1 LDDCAAK
8 ADTLI
13 RTDSRCYAHRTG
25 SRKRRQALEIT
36 ATLMMM
42 FSGQCMPKLN
52 FGQADQIAPTK
63 QPRRNMADSWRV
75 LRATDRHLCLKINRY
90 RAPDNPEQNQKLKFT
105 ASGQFNWLARF
116 ITVRVTI

>member
-1 LDDCAAK
+1 MDDCAAK

-52 FGQADQIAPTK
+52 FGQADQIAPT
-63 QPRRNMADSWRV
+63 
-75 LRATDRHLCLKINRY
+75 INHAETWHTRG
-90 RAPDNPEQNQKLKFT
+90 ACCEQLIGTF
-105 ASGQFNWLARF
+105 A
-116 ITVRVTI
+116 